1 MTAQQGDPGGDAGN
15 AAAAARMLARMR
27 AVADVASGILN
38 CRACDEL
45 ERLIRDACRGI
56 MPYDAFTFALY
67 HPDRHVLRFLGGWD
81 GQVYVTGAEY
91 AVAGTPSEAVIASR
105 KPLLTLRSDD
115 PAAAGAT
122 MFGQPR
128 RSESIIRVP
137 ILADDRVLGMMSVQ
151 SYAPAAYDEADVEVM
166 VVFAA
171 VAAAALQNIE
181 LLERYAAMQ
190 DELQTSEEKFRTVVE
205 QLGEGIVITDL
216 DERIIYTNQRNCEI
230 TGYSRDQL
238 VGRIASDVLTVPED
252 RARVR
257 DQHATRSDG
266 ASSSYQVQQMRRDG
280 SRIWVEIHG
289 QPLRDATGEPSGT
302 VGVIRDITQRRLAE
316 EELQRRTA
324 ELQESE
330 SRFRQVVQNIREV
343 FWLSERPSGRLLY
356 VSPGYEEVWGRP
368 VQSLQEDPR
377 SWLAAVHPED
387 VPGVR
392 AALELQA
399 SGEYDVEFRVLR
411 PDGTIRWVRDRA
423 FPVREEDGS
432 VTRVAGIAEDITEIR
447 ARDMQL
453 RRAEGLA
460 VMGTLIGG
468 VAHELNNPLQAIRG
482 FAELLLD
489 STPEAGDRDA
499 LETISREARRAARI
513 VSELRNLARNVS
525 EEPGPRQPVDLNDVV
540 RHVLRTREYSLA
552 SANIDVTQDLS
563 NALPS
568 ILADATQVEQVVLN
582 LVVNAVQ
589 ALEAVD
595 GPRRLILRT
604 RCTPD
609 GCSLHV
615 YDNGPGI
622 EPGLMPRLFD
632 PFFTTKAAG
641 DGTGLGLA
649 IVHQII
655 TAHGGTVHVES
666 EPGRGAKFMVQV
678 PIGVSGEPET
688 AAEDDGGAPIT
699 AGAPAA
705 SDAQLRVLIVDDE
718 ESLRRMLIRIGTRR
732 GHIVDT
738 AAEGGAALELIEAA
752 HSAGRPYDLVLSDL
766 HMPGISGRELTQRL
780 LAADGSW
787 EDRLILLTGAVESVD
802 IAWLRERTRVPI
814 MHKPFSLA
822 DINDVLARAEERTLA
837 GT

>member
-1 MTAQQGDPGGDAGN
+1 MTPQHGEPGGDAGS
-15 AAAAARMLARMR
+15 AAAAARMGARMR
-27 AVADVASGILN
+27 AIADVASGVLS
-38 CRACDEL
+38 CRSCDEL

-56 MPYDAFTFALY
+56 MPYDAFTFATY
-67 HPDRHVLRFLGGWD
+67 HADREVLRFLGGWD
-81 GQVYVTGAEY
+81 GQIYVSGAEY
-91 AVAGTPSEAVIASR
+91 AVAGTPSEGVIATR
-105 KPLLTLRSDD
+105 RPLLTLRSDD

-122 MFGQPR
+122 MFGQER

-137 ILADDRVLGMMSVQ
+137 ILGDERVLGVMSVQ
-151 SYAPAAYDEADVEVM
+151 SYTPTAYDDADVEVM

-171 VAAAALQNIE
+171 VAAAALQNIQ
-181 LLERYAAMQ
+181 LLERHGVVQ
-190 DELQTSEEKFRTVVE
+190 DELRASEEKFRTVVE

-216 DERIIYTNQRNCEI
+216 DERIVYTNHRNCEI
-230 TGYSRDQL
+230 TGYTRDEL

-252 RARVR
+252 RERIR
-257 DQHATRSDG
+257 GQHAKRVG
-266 ASSSYQVQQMRRDG
+266 GGSSSYQVQQVRGDG

-289 QPLRDATGEPSGT
+289 QPLRDPAGEPYGT
-302 VGVIRDITQRRLAE
+302 VGVIRDITERRLAE
-316 EELQRRTA
+316 EELQRRTTA
-324 ELQESE
+324 LQESE

-356 VSPGYEEVWGRP
+356 VSPGYEEVWGRS
-368 VQSLQEDPR
+368 VQSLMDDP
-377 SWLAAVHPED
+377 SAWLAAVHPED

-392 AALELQA
+392 AALQLQPR
-399 SGEYDVEFRVLR
+399 GEYDVEFRVVR
-411 PDGTIRWVRDRA
+411 PDGSIRWVRDRA

-489 STPEAGDRDA
+489 STPDAADREA

-513 VSELRNLARNVS
+513 VSELRSLARNVS

-540 RHVLRTREYSLA
+540 RHVLRTREYSMA
-552 SANIDVTQDLS
+552 SANIEVTQDLS

-568 ILADATQVEQVVLN
+568 ILADASQVEQVVLN

-589 ALEAVD
+589 ALESVD

-666 EPGRGAKFMVQV
+666 EPGRGSKFMVQV
-678 PIGVSGEPET
+678 PLGITGDSSAVSDKRT
-688 AAEDDGGAPIT
+688 AAPT
-699 AGAPAA
+699 ALAA
-705 SDAQLRVLIVDDE
+705 MPEAQLRILIVDDE

-752 HSAGRPYDLVLSDL
+752 QAAGRPYDLVLSDL
-766 HMPGISGRELTQRL
+766 HMPGVSGRELTQRL

-822 DINDVLARAEERTLA
+822 DMNGVLASAEERALA
-837 GT
+837 GA